1 MIQRMVWANLR
12 HRRMRTALAVSAI
25 ALEMAMIL
33 LIFGLADGLVG
44 EATRRQRGIG
54 ADIMVRPNTSGSALS
69 AGSAGLDEAMVGE
82 IEALPGVKMAVGT
95 AFSLI
100 SGINTI
106 TGVDI
111 AKLDRM
117 AGGLDYLKGRAF
129 EQPFEAVIDEY
140 YARQGNL
147 DVGDTV
153 SFLNRDFTVSG
164 IVGAGKASRIFIP
177 LATKQEISS
186 EAGKLSQIYV
196 QLEDPS
202 QAVAFVETLKARY
215 PENPIYTMEE
225 FISLFTSQTRGMADE
240 FVDVIVGIAMGVG
253 FIVVL
258 IAMYTAVLDRTR
270 EIGILKALG
279 ASPGYVVRIFL
290 GETALLTVAGIVAG
304 IGIAY
309 LAASLLENRF
319 PLVTVTILES
329 HLVRGTG
336 VALIGS
342 LLGVLY
348 PSLRAA
354 RQDPIEALAYE

>member
-1 MIQRMVWANLR
+1 MIQRIVWANLR
-12 HRRMRTALAVSAI
+12 HRRMRTALAISAI

-44 EATRRQRGIG
+44 ESNRRQRGIG
-54 ADIMVRPNTSGSALS
+54 ADIMVRPDTSGSALS
-69 AGSAGLDEAMVGE
+69 AGSAGLDEAMVE
-82 IEALPGVKMAVGT
+82 ELEKLPGVKMAVGT
-95 AFSLI
+95 AFSRI
-100 SGINTI
+100 GGFNTL

-111 AKLDRM
+111 EKLGRM
-117 AGGLDYLKGRAF
+117 AGGFDYLKGRGF
-129 EQPFEAVIDEY
+129 EQPYEAVIDEY
-140 YARQGNL
+140 YARQEKL

-153 SFLNRDFTVSG
+153 SLLNRDFTVSG

-196 QLEDPS
+196 QLEDPP
-202 QAVAFVETLKARY
+202 QAVAFVETLKVRY

-225 FISLFTSQTRGMADE
+225 FISLFTSQTRGVADK
-240 FVDVIVGIAMGVG
+240 FLLVIVGIAMGVG

-290 GETALLTVAGIVAG
+290 GETALLTVTGIAAG

-309 LAASLLENRF
+309 LGASLVESRF
-319 PLVTVTILES
+319 PLVTVTILQS
-329 HLVRGTG
+329 HLVRATS

-342 LLGVLY
+342 LFGVLY